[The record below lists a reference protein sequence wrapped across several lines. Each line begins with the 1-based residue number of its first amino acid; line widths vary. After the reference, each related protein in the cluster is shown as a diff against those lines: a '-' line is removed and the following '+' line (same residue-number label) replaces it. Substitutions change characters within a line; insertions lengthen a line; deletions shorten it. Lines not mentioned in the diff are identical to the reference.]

1 MNWKLRKLFELV
13 KNKGMELAEV
23 YALIP
28 GSQEMYERAIRKA
41 LKDNPPA
48 EFGAHSYSWLEA
60 CLGPVPDKIVVEVSK
75 SDGYC
80 YFEVDVNV
88 DAAGM
93 ITFGTATE
101 VEYELVSK
109 AKNESRR
116 FYESLEQNAPQNK
129 QYDEQHAANV
139 QVNEDQDATYL
150 SVDFAGQ
157 ADVRNRNGRIY
168 TSECLEEAVQEL
180 QDRLP
185 IPCYTVHEDKDDLGK
200 AAGLIHEVAF
210 DTETGKVSI
219 PKIEL
224 LETSSGKDIKELLN
238 KNVALEISHRAVGQG
253 YVDTDESTGEQT
265 EYVTFLRYESIDTVW
280 PGRSGFGN
288 TNLNKKTEGHEPT
301 PSGSEPTRST
311 QGNPPQQQQGGQLTE
326 ERIVELVG
334 QSVHA
339 ALTPYQ
345 ERMQQQLDAQN
356 QQQAKSALKVIAG
369 ETIEEVL
376 LAYPQ
381 FGDVEKNEIR
391 RVATDVGR
399 LYERVS
405 SNPSDR
411 ASIKSAQE
419 RMIAGVVETFSQ
431 MHAAYKLDE
440 KRVPERGRS
449 GSRYINSYGGVTHV
463 DEVIAHSPLD
473 SAEVNRVVNT
483 AYDRLVP
490 KGFMRN
496 QLEAQRGHE
505 NFQEHAK
512 MLDAYMHTAAPKIQ
526 REIDMG
532 LKWETVQADIDVPVS
547 ITSMYIELVAWKML
561 TAIPYLQLHPMTA
574 LLENI
579 PIQEFTSAFGKNAG
593 LHKWADA
600 SSIAEG
606 ANRRT
611 STVKYGNHVLAA
623 SSQKYA
629 TTYTQESLATIR
641 GTVMDITVDIVALC
655 GRDLADLIDGMAWEL
670 QVNEALALDTAS
682 VTNEVLGTGDNS
694 KTKFE
699 ADNSAWITYEWIVV
713 KNSDGNPT
721 RSYPQRLFPDYDNHQ
736 QSASGITRTKISLTD
751 DGGGSPEYKYAVR
764 ADGTIDASKDWYFDA
779 ADGTI
784 TLTAAGVTKLGTDDL
799 QLTYSYSKNV
809 EVWDATVPSGMT
821 FKEHLWDLRFAISR
835 SRNKII
841 ERNYT
846 PQFIAWP
853 FSVKDQV
860 VGGQN
865 FAADGLT
872 NVDVVNAMNDATNY
886 VGMDPVYSANF
897 PDKYALVSEL
907 NYMLYGIHTPYTMS
921 APQYIDKTGDP
932 FLYGTQFSGAAVPKE
947 EKASVIVLKNFKI

>member
-13 KNKGMELAEV
+13 KDKGKSVQEV

-28 GSQEMYERAIRKA
+28 GSQAVYERSIRKA
-41 LKDNPPA
+41 LKDNPPEA
-48 EFGAHSYSWLEA
+48 FGAHFYTWLEA
-60 CLGPVPDKIVVEVSK
+60 CLGEAPDKIVVEVEK
-75 SDGYC
+75 PDGLC
-80 YFEVDVNV
+80 YFEVAVSIDG
-88 DAAGM
+88 AGM
-93 ITFGTATE
+93 VTFGDATE
-101 VEYELVSK
+101 VEYELVTK
-109 AKNESRR
+109 AKNEARQ
-116 FYESLEQNAPQNK
+116 FLESLENLPRNK
-129 QYDEQHAANV
+129 QYNEQYSAAMRLDESSETA
-139 QVNEDQDATYL
+139 YL

-168 TSECLEEAVQEL
+168 TAECLQEAVEEL

-185 IPCYTVHEDKDDLGK
+185 LPFGTVHEDQTDLGK
-200 AAGLIHEVAF
+200 VAGLIHEVAF
-210 DTETGKVSI
+210 DAETGKVSI

-224 LETSSGKDIKELLN
+224 LDTTSGKDLKEIID
-238 KNVALEISHRAVGQG
+238 KEVAVEVSHRAVGQG
-253 YVDTDESTGEQT
+253 YVDTDELTGEET
-265 EYVTFLRYESIDTVW
+265 EYVTWLRYEGIDTVW

-288 TNLNKKTEGHEPT
+288 TNLQPKTEGHEPT
-301 PSGSEPTRST
+301 PSGSEPTRSRE
-311 QGNPPQQQQGGQLTE
+311 GNPSQHQQGGQLTE
-326 ERIVELVG
+326 ERIVALVG

-356 QQQAKSALKVIAG
+356 EQQAKRALKTIAN
-369 ETIEEVL
+369 ETIEDVL
-376 LAYPQ
+376 LQYPN
-381 FGDVEKNEIR
+381 FGDVEKEEIR
-391 RVATDVGR
+391 RVGTDVDR

-411 ASIKSAQE
+411 ASIKLAQE
-419 RMIAGVVETFSQ
+419 RMVAGVVETFSQ
-431 MHAAYKLDE
+431 MHAAYKLDA
-440 KRVPERGRS
+440 KQMPENRRPGT
-449 GSRYINSYGGVTHV
+449 RYINSYGGVTHV

-483 AYDRLVP
+483 AYERLVP

-561 TAIPYLQLHPMTA
+561 TAIPYLQLHPMVA

-606 ANRRT
+606 ADRRN
-611 STVKYGNHVLAA
+611 SSLKYGNHVLAA
-623 SSQKYA
+623 SAQKYA

-670 QVNEALALDTAS
+670 QVNEALALDTVT

-694 KTKFE
+694 KTKFT
-699 ADNSAWITYEWIVV
+699 ADHAGWITYEWIVV

-721 RSYPQRLFPDYDNHQ
+721 RSYPQRLFPDYDNHEQ
-736 QSASGITRTKISLTD
+736 TATGITRPKIQVTD
-751 DGGGSPEYKYAVR
+751 DAGDSEEYDYAVR
-764 ADGTIDASKDWYFDA
+764 ADGTIDASKDWYFDG

-784 TLTAAGVTKLGTDDL
+784 TLTAAGVTKLATDDL
-799 QLTYSYSKNV
+799 RVSYSYSKNV

-835 SRNKII
+835 ARNKVIT
-841 ERNYT
+841 RNYT

-897 PDKYALVSEL
+897 PDKYALVAER

-932 FLYGTQFSGAAVPKE
+932 FLHGTQFAGAAVPKE